1 MTQPPCDSEFK
12 CNCVIDTPCCVSDDE
27 DIENAGDN
35 VEGLNGGK
43 AGGGAV
49 KAKTKLKT
57 VVPEMSEEDVTKAVE
72 PLILEYFENNDAMEV
87 LYTLQVS
94 GRLYVLHLWF
104 VHLVHR
110 SRS

>member
-1 MTQPPCDSEFK
+1 M
-12 CNCVIDTPCCVSDDE
+12 
-27 DIENAGDN
+27 
-35 VEGLNGGK
+35 EGLNGGK

-94 GRLYVLHLWF
+94 GRLYVLHLWA

-110 SRS
+110 SLS

>member
-1 MTQPPCDSEFK
+1 M
-12 CNCVIDTPCCVSDDE
+12 
-27 DIENAGDN
+27 
-35 VEGLNGGK
+35 EGLNGGK

-94 GRLYVLHLWF
+94 GRLVDKTFCTFGSCTSLNTVQLE
-104 VHLVHR
+104 LR
-110 SRS
+110 

>member
-1 MTQPPCDSEFK
+1 MTPD
-12 CNCVIDTPCCVSDDE
+12 VIALLTLRVLRVSDDE

-35 VEGLNGGK
+35 VEGLNGSGK
-43 AGGGAV
+43 AGAGGGGGAV

-94 GRLYVLHLWF
+94 GQPATSSWYQF
-104 VHLVHR
+104 NIF
-110 SRS
+110 

>member
-1 MTQPPCDSEFK
+1 M
-12 CNCVIDTPCCVSDDE
+12 
-27 DIENAGDN
+27 
-35 VEGLNGGK
+35 EGLNGGK

-94 GRLYVLHLWF
+94 GRLNVFHLWF